1 MYKKYKNN
9 NKNKKLNMAESN
21 SVESKISTLMKNA
34 LLNNNED
41 DDENINIFIDYLN
54 KAFQNESLK
63 NKFKESMTL
72 QNNDD
77 GMDNFMYLCKRG
89 KGSEKFAS
97 YLIDINSVVLT
108 NIDNEGFSCLIW
120 AIFSKSEKLIYKII
134 DKEPSLLEIGCKQ
147 NVLPIVYAT
156 RQKMF
161 NVVYYML
168 QKNNNLFN
176 HIDHFNSTPFV
187 YLIDKTHFFSD
198 DILEHVEN
206 YLKEHKIKIDMSQK
220 PEQIVKTIKCELN
233 LEHNHSDLFNIL
245 NYIFENNIEI
255 RINQPNKNG
264 DTALIFAVFV
274 MNEELAIKLFE
285 KYGVNCNLSNKN
297 ISGESAFSF
306 AVRYK
311 LFNFVSLLLD
321 SEFDDVGQH
330 VCLNDSKTPLLELI
344 DSNRNDL
351 VLKLLNKPITN
362 LEICNENGDTA
373 LTLAIKKNMKD
384 VVHKLLDIGCDIDYS
399 IDNDDESP
407 LMLACKNN
415 WTNTVIKMFELKDDL
430 YIIENENFKNSAI
443 YWMTKNKMIDVAK
456 IVFEKI
462 DKILFFKYE
471 DDWKKLLNSLRSEKR
486 DENTNFFIQQI
497 VCELVKFE
505 KIKQK
510 IRDDERKLAALQQ
523 EKLLKEI
530 EEEEKKEKELKLKKQ
545 MKKKAQK
552 EKIKLRKVEK
562 NKNRSTPSNELNG
575 LNDSTETLVS
585 KPSNVDSIQIIQSN
599 NDSNLEINIDL
610 VESPNTFQV
619 HSPSFEN
626 SNLNQSNDISTF
638 LNTKHQVENWYFELE
653 KIKF

>member
-1 MYKKYKNN
+1 MSDG
-9 NKNKKLNMAESN
+9 SN
-21 SVESKISTLMKNA
+21 DSITNTYLSGDSKMKILMKDI
-34 LLNNNED
+34 LLNNSE
-41 DDENINIFIDYLN
+41 DDENINLFIDYLN
-54 KAFQNESLK
+54 KAFSNESLK
-63 NKFKESMTL
+63 NKFKESMSTK
-72 QNNDD
+72 NED

-399 IDNDDESP
+399 IDNNDESP

-471 DDWKKLLNSLRSEKR
+471 DDWKKLLKELRSEKR

-585 KPSNVDSIQIIQSN
+585 KPSDVDSIQIIQSN

>member
-1 MYKKYKNN
+1 MSDGSIDSITNTY
-9 NKNKKLNMAESN
+9 LSGD
-21 SVESKISTLMKNA
+21 SKMKILMKDI
-34 LLNNNED
+34 LLNNSEE
-41 DDENINIFIDYLN
+41 DENINLFIDYLK
-54 KAFQNESLK
+54 KAFSNESLK
-63 NKFKESMTL
+63 NKFKESMSTK
-72 QNNDD
+72 NED

-97 YLIDINSVVLT
+97 YLIDIDSVVLT

-147 NVLPIVYAT
+147 KITPIVYAT

-161 NVVYYML
+161 NIVYYML

-233 LEHNHSDLFNIL
+233 LNHNHSDLFNIL

-285 KYGVNCNLSNKN
+285 KYGVNCNFSNKN
-297 ISGESAFSF
+297 VTGESAFSF

-330 VCLNDSKTPLLELI
+330 VCLNNSKTPLLELI
-344 DSNRNDL
+344 DSNRDNL

-399 IDNDDESP
+399 IDNNDESP

-415 WTNTVIKMFELKDDL
+415 WTDTVIKMFELKDDL

-456 IVFEKI
+456 IIFEKI

-471 DDWKKLLNSLRSEKR
+471 DDWKKLLKELRSEKR

-510 IRDDERKLAALQQ
+510 IRDDERQLAALQQ

-562 NKNRSTPSNELNG
+562 NKNRLTPTNELNG
-575 LNDSTETLVS
+575 LNDSTDSHDL
-585 KPSNVDSIQIIQSN
+585 KPSNIDSIQIIQSN
-599 NDSNLEINIDL
+599 KDSNLEINIDL

>member
-274 MNEELAIKLFE
+274 MNEELAIKLFK

-297 ISGESAFSF
+297 VTGESAFSF

-399 IDNDDESP
+399 IDNNDESP